1 MKFFIV
7 TALYVEMLTAALS
20 QKKKK
25 KKRKR
30 KTVLREPCWDRQS
43 LPRYDIVFFT
53 PVNKLFMILN
63 IL

>member
-25 KKRKR
+25 EEKKK
-30 KTVLREPCWDRQS
+30 KNGAEGAVLGQTVLAQ
-43 LPRYDIVFFT
+43 I
-53 PVNKLFMILN
+53 
-63 IL
+63 